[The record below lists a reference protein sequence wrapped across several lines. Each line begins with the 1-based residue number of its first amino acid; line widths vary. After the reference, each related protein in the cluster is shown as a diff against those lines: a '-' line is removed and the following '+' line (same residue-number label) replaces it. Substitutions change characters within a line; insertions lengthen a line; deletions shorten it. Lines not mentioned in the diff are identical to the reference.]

1 MKRCISLGNWNKN
14 YLFII
19 GSAIALVIYNII
31 TGHTY
36 YEYKFHPTYRNDE
49 ENISGH
55 IYIHQCFYYFIIFV
69 FAFLFYI
76 YEEIRD
82 KNRNKIKDNLLK
94 QFEQENF
101 LVKTNSQDLI
111 YKDIYE
117 YPEENQKISDFFAFI
132 IIFLYILV
140 EQAHDIFKR
149 YFVSCD
155 FWMFELIIMA
165 FLNMRMFKI
174 NIYKHQIIAIIL
186 TLIPVILKFSTIVL
200 LFQDPNNKDNDKDNI
215 INYKYNNTNNF
226 KVLFVVHDFILPIA
240 IVIYLLIIT
249 LKAYFLISIKK
260 IMDLKY
266 VSLSKILICYGVFGT
281 FLLLIF
287 SMVASFMPCAT
298 RGKDDNYYGLSDYQC
313 KLISDNGKN
322 ITTYVENI
330 FMLSEGVVWKHSL
343 IIIFGGIAYGFYK
356 LFIFQIVEYLTPI
369 HVSFSLPIHYF
380 MSKLIFINQT
390 FKKELNI
397 MKYTSKIYWID
408 LISDL
413 AAIFE
418 FLIYL
423 EIIELNFYGFNLNLR
438 KNIIMRSKNDSKQ
451 SKKSN
456 NLGEFASEISD
467 IDSNRTISFS
477 EVYD

>member
-1 MKRCISLGNWNKN
+1 M
-14 YLFII
+14 
-19 GSAIALVIYNII
+19 
-31 TGHTY
+31 
-36 YEYKFHPTYRNDE
+36 
-49 ENISGH
+49 
-55 IYIHQCFYYFIIFV
+55 
-69 FAFLFYI
+69 
-76 YEEIRD
+76 
-82 KNRNKIKDNLLK
+82 
-94 QFEQENF
+94 
-101 LVKTNSQDLI
+101 
-111 YKDIYE
+111 
-117 YPEENQKISDFFAFI
+117 
-132 IIFLYILV
+132 
-140 EQAHDIFKR
+140 
-149 YFVSCD
+149 
-155 FWMFELIIMA
+155 
-165 FLNMRMFKI
+165 
-174 NIYKHQIIAIIL
+174 
-186 TLIPVILKFSTIVL
+186 
-200 LFQDPNNKDNDKDNI
+200 
-215 INYKYNNTNNF
+215 
-226 KVLFVVHDFILPIA
+226 
-240 IVIYLLIIT
+240 
-249 LKAYFLISIKK
+249 KAYCLISIKK

-266 VSLSKILICYGVFGT
+266 VSLSKILICYGLFGT

-356 LFIFQIVEYLTPI
+356 LFIFQIVEYLT
-369 HVSFSLPIHYF
+369 
-380 MSKLIFINQT
+380 
-390 FKKELNI
+390 
-397 MKYTSKIYWID
+397 ID